1 MLVVETAAG
10 GGGSSL
16 MSPTDN
22 VGNNGRSRGL
32 SGEEILGALKQM
44 ELSRKCSELLFHVG
58 FSLLLH
64 LLVVLHFY
72 RMQINHISNPLWNT
86 EIG

>member
-16 MSPTDN
+16 LSPTDN
-22 VGNNGRSRGL
+22 VGNNRRSGGL
-32 SGEEILGALKQM
+32 SGQELLGALKQM
-44 ELSRKCSELLFHVG
+44 ELSRKCSEFLFHVG
-58 FSLLLH
+58 LSPPLH

-72 RMQINHISNPLWNT
+72 RMRINHISNPLWDI